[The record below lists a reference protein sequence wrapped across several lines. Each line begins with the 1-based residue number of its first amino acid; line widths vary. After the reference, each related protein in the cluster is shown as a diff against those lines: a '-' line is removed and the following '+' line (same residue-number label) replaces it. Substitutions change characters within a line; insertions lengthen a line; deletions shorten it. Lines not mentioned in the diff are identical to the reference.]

1 MSKFIQKKLN
11 KRFPVIPGKV
21 CIYLQKL
28 KYIILAGIILLCFN
42 GMYGFFSLNSPWA
55 VFSKLRAFEF
65 KNAFT
70 VTGIILFILI
80 ITGMCIQ
87 ERFFCQFLCPM
98 GAVFALL
105 PVITL
110 QYPKKRE
117 DICLKGCKLCV
128 KNCPVSI
135 NPGSRERIGECIG
148 CNKCISVCSCAGACV
163 ASGLEDGKNRID
175 VNGDMCVSCGACF
188 DVCEHSAREYID
200 DTEEFFAALKKGER
214 ISLLLAPAFKANYPN
229 EYEKV
234 LGGLKKA
241 GINRIISVSF
251 GADITT
257 WGYLNYIQ
265 KIILKEAFH
274 SLVLQL

>member
-1 MSKFIQKKLN
+1 MGKKKRDIDGIVRVVIQLFFFIMLPELFQAAFSGVKYIASQMHGSKSIEMVPFIMYLIILTGFTIVSGRFFCGFACAFGSFGDVVYTMSKFIQKKLN

-148 CNKCISVCSCAGACV
+148 CNKCV
-163 ASGLEDGKNRID
+163 SG
-175 VNGDMCVSCGACF
+175 CPVSNM
-188 DVCEHSAREYID
+188 H
-200 DTEEFFAALKKGER
+200 
-214 ISLLLAPAFKANYPN
+214 
-229 EYEKV
+229 
-234 LGGLKKA
+234 
-241 GINRIISVSF
+241 
-251 GADITT
+251 
-257 WGYLNYIQ
+257 
-265 KIILKEAFH
+265 ILKSINHNIFSIIKAVLLFI
-274 SLVLQL
+274 LVYIFI